1 MNEIEGISKN
11 GNRCHEKHAFLIS
24 CLKET
29 ITQDKYKKM

>member
-11 GNRCHEKHAFLIS
+11 ENRCHAFLIS

-29 ITQDKYKKM
+29 ITQDKYKKT